1 MRQLGQRARDAWR
14 RLVGSARPDEM
25 ERRLAE
31 EMQFHLDMHAQR
43 SMSAGANA
51 GEARRAAGVAFGG
64 RERFAEEV
72 RDEYRNRPLE
82 ELAFDARY
90 ALRGLRRAP
99 AYTAAAVLSLALG
112 IGATTVI
119 FSMVDNV
126 VLRPLAYP
134 EPDRLVVVR
143 EVIAE
148 MRGVYPTLS
157 ANASHFLE
165 WRRRCRSCVDLAAVD
180 PIGMTL
186 SGDGEDPQRLNGVRA
201 TPNLFALLGARPSL
215 GRTFVEEEN
224 QPGRDRVV
232 VLSDGFW
239 RRRFGANAS
248 VLGRTVTLDETPY
261 AVIGVLP
268 PSFRLPRGEQ
278 MSGLRASGDVDVY
291 KPLAL
296 TQREATTFG
305 EYNYTVIARLRRG
318 IGVAAARAELD
329 AIQADIAT
337 RVPFKIT
344 LRSSVTPLESAVV
357 GAVERPLLL
366 LLAAVAMV
374 LLIVCVNLASLA
386 LARSAGRLRE
396 SSVRVALGA
405 GRGRLVRHAL
415 TESVVLALAG
425 GALGV
430 VLAHWGLRALLAA
443 APATLPRL
451 AEIALD
457 GRVLIVALLVS
468 VGAGLSFGTLPALR
482 LRQVDPAEALKAGSR
497 STTEGRRTR
506 RARATFIAVQAGLS
520 TVLLVATGLF
530 LASLVRVLGV
540 EKGFAVERVLA
551 VDVVLPRVRYAARE
565 ARAQFYDQALER
577 LTALPGVTAAAVAS
591 ALPLSGESQVDMLSL
606 ENDQR
611 PPMQR
616 SSANVR
622 WVSPGYFDA
631 AGTRVVRGRAFTA
644 ADRGRNVVVL
654 SERAARSLWPS
665 EDAIG
670 KRVVPGS
677 NDQVSEVIG
686 VAMDVR
692 TSSLER
698 DGSSVA
704 YVPYWSNVPPFASIV
719 LRTAA
724 DPAAVT
730 ASARATLRG
739 VDPAVPVVRA
749 RTMAEI
755 VSESV
760 ATRQFQLA
768 LLALFALTALA
779 TASVGI
785 YGVVSHSLARRTGE
799 MGVRMALGARPSD
812 VRRLVLGE
820 GMKPVA
826 VGLAIGIA
834 VSLALGRV
842 FGSLLFGVRPS
853 DPSTLAAVI
862 ALLGSVAALAC
873 YVPARRATSRDLA
886 GLLRF
891 E

>member
-1 MRQLGQRARDAWR
+1 MRRLVDRARGAWR
-14 RLVGSARPDEM
+14 RLVGSAHSDEI

-31 EMQFHLDMHAQR
+31 EMQFHLEMHAER
-43 SMSAGANA
+43 GVRAGAEA

-82 ELAFDARY
+82 DLASDARY

-99 AYTAAAVLSLALG
+99 AYTAAAVLTLALG

-148 MRGVYPTLS
+148 MSNVYPTMS

-165 WRRRCRSCVDLAAVD
+165 WRRRCRSCDGLAAFA
-180 PIGMTL
+180 PIGMTVT
-186 SGDGEDPQRLNGVRA
+186 GDGDPQRVNGVRVS
-201 TPNLFALLGARPSL
+201 PNLFALLGARAAL
-215 GRTFVEEEN
+215 GRTFAEEEN
-224 QPGRDRVV
+224 QPGRDGVV

-239 RRRFGANAS
+239 RRRFGASPS
-248 VLGRTVTLDETPY
+248 VVGRTITLDDTPY
-261 AVIGVLP
+261 VVLGVLP
-268 PSFRLPRGEQ
+268 RSFRLPRGEE
-278 MSGLRASGDVDVY
+278 MRNVRTAADVDVY

-296 TQREATTFG
+296 SQREATTFG
-305 EYNYTVIARLRRG
+305 EYNYTVVARLRRG
-318 IGVAAARAELD
+318 VGLAAARAELD
-329 AIQADIAT
+329 AIEADIAT

-344 LRSSVTPLESAVV
+344 LRSSLTPLETAVV
-357 GAVERPLLL
+357 GTAERPLLM
-366 LLAAVAMV
+366 LLAAVALV

-396 SSVRVALGA
+396 STVRVALGA

-415 TESVVLALAG
+415 TESVVLALVG
-425 GALGV
+425 GVLGV
-430 VLAHWGLRALLAA
+430 LLAQWGLRALLAA
-443 APATLPRL
+443 APSTLPRL
-451 AEIALD
+451 EEIALD
-457 GRVLIVALLVS
+457 GRVLAVALLVS
-468 VGAGLSFGTLPALR
+468 VAAGLSFGTLPALR

-497 STTEGRRTR
+497 SVTEGRRARRTR
-506 RARATFIAVQAGLS
+506 STFIAIQAGLS

-530 LASLVRVLGV
+530 LASLVRVLRV
-540 EKGFAVERVLA
+540 DKGFAVERVLA
-551 VDVVLPRVRYAARE
+551 VDIVLPRLRYEARE
-565 ARAQFYDQALER
+565 TRARFYDQALER
-577 LTALPGVTAAAVAS
+577 LAALPGVTAAAVAS
-591 ALPLSGESQVDMLSL
+591 ALPLSGESQVDMLSF

-616 SSANVR
+616 NSANVR

-631 AGTRVVRGRAFTA
+631 AGTRVLRGRAFTA

-654 SERAARSLWPS
+654 SERAARALWPT
-665 EDAIG
+665 EDPLG

-677 NDQVSEVIG
+677 NDPVSEVIG
-686 VAMDVR
+686 VAADVR

-698 DGSSVA
+698 EGSLVA
-704 YVPYWSNVPPFASIV
+704 YVPYWTNVPTAGSII
-719 LRTAA
+719 LRTRGDAA
-724 DPAAVT
+724 SVT
-730 ASARATLRG
+730 AVARARLRE
-739 VDPAVPVVRA
+739 VDPAVPIVRA
-749 RTMAEI
+749 RTMSEI

-760 ATRQFQLA
+760 AARRFQLA

-799 MGVRMALGARPSD
+799 MGVRMALGARPAD

-820 GMKPVA
+820 GLKPVA
-826 VGLAIGIA
+826 IGLVVGIA
-834 VSLALGRV
+834 LSLVLGRV

-853 DPSTLAAVI
+853 DPLTLAAVV
-862 ALLGSVAALAC
+862 AVLGSVAAVAC
-873 YVPARRATSRDLA
+873 YVPARRATATDLA
-886 GLLRF
+886 RLLRF